1 MQCDSEWV
9 ERTAVDDRIARV
21 ITQKSYKCVHIVGV
35 GHSCFLSQILMSS
48 TQFELI
54 LHRQFWLTLFSAVL
68 MLRIIRMRMTLL
80 YRKITLAE
88 NGYVQ
93 K

>member
-1 MQCDSEWV
+1 
-9 ERTAVDDRIARV
+9 
-21 ITQKSYKCVHIVGV
+21 
-35 GHSCFLSQILMSS
+35 
-48 TQFELI
+48 
-54 LHRQFWLTLFSAVL
+54 LTLFSAVL